1 MRRLVFL
8 FLGLC
13 LPAMNIIFAQ
23 DTAYVYKKAT
33 RDGIGKFY
41 FGREIAAVMGVTG
54 SFWLERDN
62 RDEEENTSLAIDH
75 IPVSHNSIIADV
87 GAGSGYYTFRLSAK
101 VPQGKVYALDI
112 QEGMLDILRNR
123 KNQLADTRVEVKACT
138 ETSLQLPPQ
147 SLDIALMVDVY
158 HELAYPREMLQSLH
172 TCLRDTG
179 KLILVEFRG
188 EDPTIAIKPL
198 HKTTVEQLNRELAAS
213 GFRLAY
219 RGDFMAVQH
228 FLVYEKIKGV
238 TEKK

>member
-1 MRRLVFL
+1 MRRGIFFL
-8 FLGLC
+8 WVVGL
-13 LPAMNIIFAQ
+13 LAANSSLAQ
-23 DTAYVYKKAT
+23 DTGYIFKKAT
-33 RDGIGKFY
+33 RDGIGKYY

-75 IPVSHNSIIADV
+75 IPASPHSIIADV

-101 VPQGKVYALDI
+101 VPKGKVYALDI
-112 QEGMLDILRNR
+112 QEGMLDILRTR
-123 KNQLADTRVEVKACT
+123 KEQLGDTRVEVQACT
-138 ETSLQLPPQ
+138 ETSLLLPPK

-158 HELAYPREMLQSLH
+158 HELAFPREMLQSLY

-228 FLVYEKIKGV
+228 FLVYEKRK
-238 TEKK
+238 EKK

>member
-13 LPAMNIIFAQ
+13 LPAMNSIFAQ
-23 DTAYVYKKAT
+23 DTSYVYKKAT

-54 SFWLERDN
+54 SFWLERDS

-75 IPVSHNSIIADV
+75 IPVSHNSVIADV

-123 KNQLADTRVEVKACT
+123 KNQLADSRVEVKACT

-158 HELAYPREMLQSLH
+158 HELAFPREMLQSLY

-228 FLVYEKIKGV
+228 FLVYEKIKGGFAQ
-238 TEKK
+238 K

>member
-172 TCLRDTG
+172 TSLRDTG

-188 EDPTIAIKPL
+188 EDPTVAIKPL

-213 GFRLAY
+213 GFRLAS

-228 FLVYEKIKGV
+228 FLVYEKIK
-238 TEKK
+238 KK

>member
-1 MRRLVFL
+1 
-8 FLGLC
+8 
-13 LPAMNIIFAQ
+13 
-23 DTAYVYKKAT
+23 
-33 RDGIGKFY
+33 
-41 FGREIAAVMGVTG
+41 
-54 SFWLERDN
+54 
-62 RDEEENTSLAIDH
+62 
-75 IPVSHNSIIADV
+75 
-87 GAGSGYYTFRLSAK
+87 
-101 VPQGKVYALDI
+101 VYALDI

-158 HELAYPREMLQSLH
+158 HELAFPREMLQSLH

-228 FLVYEKIKGV
+228 FLVYEKIKGIR
-238 TEKK
+238 

>member
-13 LPAMNIIFAQ
+13 LPAMNSIFAQ

-54 SFWLERDN
+54 SFWLERDS

-75 IPVSHNSIIADV
+75 IPVSHNSVIADV

-123 KNQLADTRVEVKACT
+123 KNQLADSRVEVKACT

-158 HELAYPREMLQSLH
+158 HELAFPREMLQSLY

-198 HKTTVEQLNRELAAS
+198 PKTTVEQLNRELAAS

-228 FLVYEKIKGV
+228 FLVYEKIKGGFAQ
-238 TEKK
+238 K